1 MACPSA
7 EELAEVAFMFVFTRA
22 VVLRLESVSESPGA
36 FIKDRL
42 LAPPP
47 GCQVLCVKGRVQEFA
62 LSLAATF

>member
-36 FIKDRL
+36 F
-42 LAPPP
+42 
-47 GCQVLCVKGRVQEFA
+47 VKGQIAGSTSR
-62 LSLAATF
+62 LSDSVY